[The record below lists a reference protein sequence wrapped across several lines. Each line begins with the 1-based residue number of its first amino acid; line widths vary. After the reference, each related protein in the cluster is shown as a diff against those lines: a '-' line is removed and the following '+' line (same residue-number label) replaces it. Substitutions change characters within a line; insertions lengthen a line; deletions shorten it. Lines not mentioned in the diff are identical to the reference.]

1 MAESTGSNNFPQAT
15 VVPKKQRR
23 ISIVWIVPLFA
34 ALVALGIAVQR
45 IMSEGPTITI
55 VFKSAQ
61 GVEAGKTFVIFE
73 GSFQPCILIL
83 KILAPLP

>member
-34 ALVALGIAVQR
+34 AVVALGIAVQR
-45 IMSEGPTITI
+45 IMYSPKNVSLQEDQRYQNVRIIAVYDTNQIPAL
-55 VFKSAQ
+55 KS
-61 GVEAGKTFVIFE
+61 
-73 GSFQPCILIL
+73 
-83 KILAPLP
+83 